1 MRLPILLLAVCFAL
15 EPAVAAETAWHSRD
29 GKPIPDTESRKS
41 ADGFGASLV
50 VTPDEDWET
59 KWNTP
64 PETVPTFSE
73 ARTVKRGGV
82 VTILIFFAN
91 PKTDAR
97 NAANVRCDLRVL
109 RPDGSFSINANDVVC
124 MEGELKG
131 NPAFVRLAAPVLK
144 FVGEPQ
150 DPLGEW
156 RVEVSVKDV
165 LRQTSLH
172 LKTSFTLEP

>member
-1 MRLPILLLAVCFAL
+1 MRLRRLLWVLCFVL
-15 EPAVAAETAWHSRD
+15 QPATAADTVWHTRD
-29 GKPIPDTESRKS
+29 GKAIPDTESRKS
-41 ADGFGASLV
+41 ANGFGASLV
-50 VTPDEDWET
+50 ATSDEDWEA

-64 PETVPTFSE
+64 PETAPTFRE

-91 PKTDAR
+91 PKIDAR
-97 NAANVRCDLRVL
+97 NFANVRCDLRVL
-109 RPDGSFSINANDVVC
+109 RPDGSFSINADDVVC
-124 MEGELKG
+124 MEGPLKG
-131 NPAFVRLAAPVLK
+131 DPTSVRLAAPVLK
-144 FVGEPQ
+144 FIGEPQ

-165 LRQTSLH
+165 VRQTSVK